1 VTSRIKDSILVF
13 PLSTVDTRPLF
24 QVHIFYLGKA
34 NLRRTKMIPEIEGM
48 TILMAEGIAG
58 FIVFILFLKG
68 FCLIGPNQVG
78 ILTKRMLGRKMPEG
92 QIIARHG
99 EIGVQAKTLMPGLY
113 WRMPVI
119 WSFMKV
125 PVVAIDIAS
134 IGIVESIDGEPLPK
148 GRVLADE
155 VECNQFQDAE
165 MFLANHGKKGPQVGI
180 LRPGTYRI
188 NTRLFNVTSAPA
200 VKIEENTIGIAVAKD
215 GISLPSGY
223 VIAPKAMNSDGT
235 EVDHKAYQ
243 NGQLFIDSK
252 GYRGPQLDTLQPGI
266 YFINPNLFDIKIE
279 DVAEVL
285 PGYVAVIRSNVGLEL
300 ERAPE
305 GPKATGEIKLAGPI
319 HEDVEKIL
327 IIDKY
332 TRGIWRDPV
341 APGKYN
347 LNTVAFSAYQ
357 VPTSAV
363 TIDWASEGRIGT
375 EVKGVKP
382 TEAKAAGVLYSFD
395 PLKVTSKDGFQ
406 LEVNVRMVIRIQPA
420 NAAYIIARFGSV
432 ANLIDQIVHPLIDSS
447 FRNKAGEKK
456 AIDFFQSR
464 TDLQTEALI
473 HAKDKFS
480 EYNVEAQ
487 NLLIAYIDIPKDLLD
502 TQTKKEIANQ
512 QQAQYDQEAM
522 AQEKR
527 IAVMEKSARAD
538 KQKDVID
545 AKLSI
550 DINNDRAEA
559 KVKEADGNRRSVIL
573 QAQGTRES
581 TILVAQGTKESTI
594 LVADANS
601 YKSKIEG
608 DGVAAAYNAQKDAIG
623 QQNVA
628 IIKLIQ
634 EIAAGNIQIVPQV
647 LVQGGDSGA
656 GGNLFN
662 VWLSQMISQNIP
674 KNAAKDIKEAAE

>member
-1 VTSRIKDSILVF
+1 MTTGTIEIIAVGLV
-13 PLSTVDTRPLF
+13 V
-24 QVHIFYLGKA
+24 VIV
-34 NLRRTKMIPEIEGM
+34 
-48 TILMAEGIAG
+48 LMVI
-58 FIVFILFLKG
+58 LKG
-68 FCLIGPNQVG
+68 FYLIGPNEVG
-78 ILTKRMLGRKMPEG
+78 ILTKNMFGKKMPAG
-92 QIIARHG
+92 QVIARNG

-113 WRMPVI
+113 WRLPVI
-119 WSFMKV
+119 WSFNKV
-125 PVVAIDIAS
+125 PVVTVDIDS
-134 IGIVESIDGEPLPK
+134 VGIVESIDGEPLPK

-155 VECNQFQDAE
+155 VESNQFQDAE

-188 NTRLFNVTSAPA
+188 NTRLFYITKAPA
-200 VKIEENTIGIAVAKD
+200 LKIAENTIGIAIAKD
-215 GISLPSGY
+215 GIPLPNGY
-223 VIAPKAMNSDGT
+223 VIAPKALNDNGT
-235 EVDHKAYQ
+235 EADHKSYQ

-266 YFINPNLFDIKIE
+266 YYINPNLFDIKVE

-285 PGYVAVIRSNVGLEL
+285 PGYVAVIRSNVGVEL
-300 ERAPE
+300 ERSVLGPE
-305 GPKATGEIKLAGPI
+305 LSTKEGLGGPI

-327 IIDKY
+327 ITDKY
-332 TRGIWRDPV
+332 TRGIWREPV

-347 LNTVAFSAYQ
+347 LNAIAFTAYQ

-363 TIDWASEGRIGT
+363 TIDWASEGKIGT
-375 EVKGVKP
+375 DVKGVKP
-382 TEAKAAGVLYSFD
+382 MDAKAAGVLYSFD

-406 LEVNVRMVIRIQPA
+406 LEVNVRMVIRIQPG
-420 NAAYIIARFGSV
+420 NAAYVIARFGSV

-464 TDLQTEALI
+464 TDLQTEALA
-473 HAKDKFS
+473 HAKERFS

-559 KVKEADGNRRSVIL
+559 MVKEADGKRRSVIL
-573 QAQGTRES
+573 E
-581 TILVAQGTKESTI
+581 AQGTKEAI
-594 LVADANS
+594 MLVADANS
-601 YKSKIEG
+601 HKSRIEG
-608 DGVAAAYNAQKDAIG
+608 DGVAAAYNAQKEAIG

-634 EIAAGNIQIVPQV
+634 EIAAGKIQIVPQV
-647 LVQGGDSGA
+647 LVGGGEGSA
-656 GGNLFN
+656 SGNLFN
-662 VWLSQMISQNIP
+662 AWLSQMIAQNAP
-674 KNAAKDIKEAAE
+674 KKGGQ

>member
-1 VTSRIKDSILVF
+1 MITGMMEWTVLSIV
-13 PLSTVDTRPLF
+13 
-24 QVHIFYLGKA
+24 
-34 NLRRTKMIPEIEGM
+34 
-48 TILMAEGIAG
+48 
-58 FIVFILFLKG
+58 VFIALLIILRG

-78 ILTKRMLGRKMPEG
+78 ILTKNMFGKKMPEG

-99 EIGVQAKTLMPGLY
+99 QIGVQAKTLMPGLY
-113 WRMPVI
+113 WRLPII
-119 WSFMKV
+119 WSFRKI
-125 PVVAIDIAS
+125 PVVTVDIAS

-155 VECNQFQDAE
+155 VESNQFQDAE

-188 NTRLFNVTSAPA
+188 NTRLFNITDAPA
-200 VKIEENTIGIAVAKD
+200 VEIAENTVGIAVAKD
-215 GISLPSGY
+215 GIPLPTGY
-223 VIAPKAMNSDGT
+223 VIAPKATNADGT
-235 EVDHKAYQ
+235 EADHKAYQ

-266 YFINPNLFDIKIE
+266 YYINPNLFDIKVE
-279 DVAEVL
+279 NVAEVL

-300 ERAPE
+300 ERAPQGPVGSTQE
-305 GPKATGEIKLAGPI
+305 GKLCGPI

-327 IIDKY
+327 ITDKY
-332 TRGIWRDPV
+332 TRGIWREPI

-347 LNTVAFSAYQ
+347 LNAIAFTAYQ

-363 TIDWASEGRIGT
+363 TIDWATEGRIGT
-375 EVKGVKP
+375 EVKGIKP
-382 TEAKAAGVLYSFD
+382 TQSKAAGVLYSFD

-406 LEVNVRMVIRIQPA
+406 LEVNVRMVIRIQPG

-464 TDLQTEALI
+464 TDLQTEALA
-473 HAKDKFS
+473 HAKERFS

-502 TQTKKEIANQ
+502 TQTRKEIANQ
-512 QQAQYDQEAM
+512 QQAQYDQEAL

-559 KVKEADGNRRSVIL
+559 KVKEADGERRSVIL
-573 QAQGTRES
+573 R
-581 TILVAQGTKESTI
+581 AQGTKESTI
-594 LVADANS
+594 LVADGNS
-601 YKSKIEG
+601 YQSKIEG
-608 DGVAAAYNAQKDAIG
+608 EGVAAAYDAQKEAIG

-634 EIAAGNIQIVPQV
+634 EIAAGKIQIVPQT
-647 LVQGGDSGA
+647 LVGGGDGMS
-656 GGNLFN
+656 GNLFN
-662 VWLSQMISQNIP
+662 AWLAQMLTQNVP
-674 KNAAKDIKEAAE
+674 KPGKN

>member
-1 VTSRIKDSILVF
+1 
-13 PLSTVDTRPLF
+13 
-24 QVHIFYLGKA
+24 
-34 NLRRTKMIPEIEGM
+34 
-48 TILMAEGIAG
+48 
-58 FIVFILFLKG
+58 
-68 FCLIGPNQVG
+68 
-78 ILTKRMLGRKMPEG
+78 
-92 QIIARHG
+92 
-99 EIGVQAKTLMPGLY
+99 
-113 WRMPVI
+113 
-119 WSFMKV
+119 
-125 PVVAIDIAS
+125 
-134 IGIVESIDGEPLPK
+134 
-148 GRVLADE
+148 VLADE

-188 NTRLFNVTSAPA
+188 NTRLFNITMAPA
-200 VKIEENTIGIAVAKD
+200 VKIAENTIGVAVAKD
-215 GISLPSGY
+215 GIPLPTGY
-223 VIAPKAMNSDGT
+223 VVAPKALNNDGT
-235 EVDHKAYQ
+235 EADHKSYQ

-266 YFINPNLFDIKIE
+266 YYINPNLFDIKVE
-279 DVAEVL
+279 DVAEVF

-300 ERAPE
+300 ERSLVGPE
-305 GPKATGEIKLAGPI
+305 LTAKDGKLGGPI

-327 IIDKY
+327 ITDKY
-332 TRGIWRDPV
+332 TRGIWREPV

-347 LNTVAFSAYQ
+347 LNAIAFTAYQ

-363 TIDWASEGRIGT
+363 TIDWASEGKIGT

-382 TEAKAAGVLYSFD
+382 TDAKAAGVLYSFD

-406 LEVNVRMVIRIQPA
+406 LEVNVRMVIRIQPG

-464 TDLQTEALI
+464 TDLQTEALA

-512 QQAQYDQEAM
+512 QQAQYDQEALS
-522 AQEKR
+522 QEKR

-559 KVKEADGNRRSVIL
+559 MVKEADGKRRSVIL
-573 QAQGTRES
+573 E
-581 TILVAQGTKESTI
+581 AQGTKEATI
-594 LVADANS
+594 LVAGANS

-608 DGVAAAYNAQKDAIG
+608 DGVAAAYNAQKEAIG

-634 EIAAGNIQIVPQV
+634 EIAAGKIQIVPQV
-647 LVQGGDSGA
+647 LVGGGEGSA
-656 GGNLFN
+656 SGNLFN
-662 VWLSQMISQNIP
+662 AWLSQMIAQNIP
-674 KNAAKDIKEAAE
+674 KNEGKQIK

>member
-1 VTSRIKDSILVF
+1 MIHWILYWVVAF
-13 PLSTVDTRPLF
+13 
-24 QVHIFYLGKA
+24 
-34 NLRRTKMIPEIEGM
+34 
-48 TILMAEGIAG
+48 IAL
-58 FIVFILFLKG
+58 IFILRG

-78 ILTKRMLGRKMPEG
+78 ILTKNMFGKKMPAG
-92 QIIARHG
+92 QIIARQG
-99 EIGVQAKTLMPGLY
+99 EIGVRARTLMPGLY
-113 WRMPVI
+113 WRLPII
-119 WSFMKV
+119 WTFTKV
-125 PVVAIDIAS
+125 PVVTVEVAS

-165 MFLANHGKKGPQVGI
+165 MFLANHGRKGPQVGI

-188 NTRLFNVTSAPA
+188 NSKLFNITKAPA
-200 VKIEENTIGIAVAKD
+200 VKIDENTIGIAVAKD
-215 GISLPSGY
+215 GIPLPTGY
-223 VIAPKAMNSDGT
+223 VIAPKALKDDGS
-235 EVDHKAYQ
+235 EADHKAYQ
-243 NGQLFIDSK
+243 NGQLFIDSQ

-300 ERAPE
+300 ERALEGPE
-305 GPKATGEIKLAGPI
+305 GTTKEGRMGGPI

-327 IIDKY
+327 ITDKY
-332 TRGIWRDPV
+332 TRGIWREPI

-347 LNTVAFSAYQ
+347 LNTIAFSPYQ

-382 TEAKAAGVLYSFD
+382 TEAMAAGVLYSFD

-406 LEVNVRMVIRIQPA
+406 LEVNVRMVIRIQPG

-464 TDLQTEALI
+464 TDLQTEALV
-473 HAKDKFS
+473 HAKERFS

-527 IAVMEKSARAD
+527 IAVMEKSSRAD

-559 KVKEADGNRRSVIL
+559 KVKEADGNRRSMIL
-573 QAQGTRES
+573 Q
-581 TILVAQGTKESTI
+581 AQGTKESTI
-594 LVADANS
+594 LVADGNS

-608 DGVAAAYNAQKDAIG
+608 DGVAAAYNAQKEAIG

-634 EIAAGNIQIVPQV
+634 EIAAGKIQIVPQV
-647 LVQGGDSGA
+647 LVGGGDASA
-656 GGNLFN
+656 SGNLFN
-662 VWLSQMISQNIP
+662 AWMSQMISQNVP
-674 KNAAKDIKEAAE
+674 KNEGKEIKTSG

>member
-1 VTSRIKDSILVF
+1 MAAIWILV
-13 PLSTVDTRPLF
+13 
-24 QVHIFYLGKA
+24 A
-34 NLRRTKMIPEIEGM
+34 
-48 TILMAEGIAG
+48 
-58 FIVFILFLKG
+58 IVVVVVLLFLLRG
-68 FCLIGPNQVG
+68 LRLIGPNQVG
-78 ILTKRMLGRKMPEG
+78 ILTKNMLGKKMPEG
-92 QIIARHG
+92 QIIARNG
-99 EIGVQAKTLMPGLY
+99 EVGVQARTLMPGLY
-113 WRMPVI
+113 WRLPIV
-119 WSFMKV
+119 WSFTKV
-125 PVVAIDIAS
+125 PVVMINTDS
-134 IGIVESIDGEPLPK
+134 VGIVESIDGEPLPK

-165 MFLANHGKKGPQVGI
+165 MFLANGGKKGPQVGI

-188 NTRLFNVTSAPA
+188 NTKLFNITQAYA
-200 VKIEENTIGIAVAKD
+200 VLIAENTIGIAVAKD
-215 GISLPSGY
+215 GIPLPTGY
-223 VIAPKAMNSDGT
+223 VIAPKAEDEQGK
-235 EVDHKAYQ
+235 EADHKAYQ
-243 NGQLFIDSK
+243 NGQRFIDSK
-252 GYRGPQLDTLQPGI
+252 GYRGPQLDTLQPGL
-266 YFINPNLFDIKIE
+266 YYINPNLFDIKIQN
-279 DVAEVL
+279 VAEVL
-285 PGYVAVIRSNVGLEL
+285 PGYVAVVRSNVGLEL
-300 ERAPE
+300 ERTPQGPDSPTEE
-305 GPKATGEIKLAGPI
+305 GKLSGPI

-327 IIDKY
+327 ITNKF
-332 TRGIWRDPV
+332 TRGIWREPV

-347 LNTVAFSAYQ
+347 LNTIAFSVYQ

-382 TEAKAAGVLYSFD
+382 SEAKAAGVLYSFD

-406 LEVNVRMVIRIQPA
+406 LEVNVRMVIRVQPA

-464 TDLQTEALI
+464 TDLQTEALA

-487 NLLIAYIDIPKDLLD
+487 NLLIAYIDIPQDLLD

-512 QQAQYDQEAM
+512 QQAQYDQEAL

-559 KVKEADGNRRSVIL
+559 MVKEADGNRRSVIL
-573 QAQGTRES
+573 KAQGTREA
-581 TILVAQGTKESTI
+581 TILTAQGTKESTI
-594 LVADANS
+594 LIADGNS
-601 YKSKIEG
+601 YQSRIEG
-608 DGVAAAYNAQKDAIG
+608 DGVAAAYVAQTDAIG

-628 IIKLIQ
+628 LIKLMQ
-634 EIAAGNIQIVPQV
+634 EIAAGKIQIVPQV
-647 LVQGGDSGA
+647 LVAGGGDAATGS
-656 GGNLFN
+656 NLFN
-662 VWLSQMISQNIP
+662 AWLSQMIAQNVP
-674 KNAAKDIKEAAE
+674 KGEE

>member
-1 VTSRIKDSILVF
+1 MMMFEMIGWTASI
-13 PLSTVDTRPLF
+13 
-24 QVHIFYLGKA
+24 
-34 NLRRTKMIPEIEGM
+34 
-48 TILMAEGIAG
+48 IAA
-58 FIVFILFLKG
+58 FILLVLILRG
-68 FCLIGPNQVG
+68 FCLIRASQVG
-78 ILTKRMLGRKMPEG
+78 ILTKNMFGKKMPEG
-92 QIIARHG
+92 QIVARHG

-113 WRMPVI
+113 WRLPIV
-119 WSFMKV
+119 WSFAKV
-125 PVVAIDIAS
+125 PVVTVDIAS
-134 IGIVESIDGEPLPK
+134 IGIIESIDGEPLPK

-165 MFLANHGKKGPQVGI
+165 MFFANHGKKGPQVGI

-188 NTRLFNVTSAPA
+188 NTILFSIAKAPA
-200 VKIEENTIGIAVAKD
+200 VKIPANSIGIAIAKD
-215 GISLPSGY
+215 GIPLPTGY
-223 VIAPKAMNSDGT
+223 IVAPKAQNVDGI
-235 EVDHKAYQ
+235 EADHKSYQ

-266 YFINPNLFDIKIE
+266 YYVNPNLFDIKVE
-279 DVAEVL
+279 EVAEVL

-300 ERAPE
+300 ERASE
-305 GPKATGEIKLAGPI
+305 GPDKTTGEGKLGGPI

-332 TRGIWRDPV
+332 TRGIWREPI

-347 LNTVAFSAYQ
+347 LNTIAFTSYQ

-375 EVKGVKP
+375 EVKGIKP

-406 LEVNVRMVIRIQPA
+406 LEVNVRMVIRIQPG

-464 TDLQTEALI
+464 TDLQTEALA
-473 HAKDKFS
+473 HAKERFS

-527 IAVMEKSARAD
+527 IAVMEKSSRAD

-559 KVKEADGNRRSVIL
+559 RVKEADGIRRSVIL
-573 QAQGTRES
+573 Q
-581 TILVAQGTKESTI
+581 AQGTKESTI
-594 LVADANS
+594 LVADGNS

-608 DGVAAAYNAQKDAIG
+608 DGVAAAYNAQKEAIG

-634 EIAAGNIQIVPQV
+634 EIAAGKIQIVPQI
-647 LVQGGDSGA
+647 LVGGGDTSG

-662 VWLSQMISQNIP
+662 AWLAQMLSQTVP
-674 KNAAKDIKEAAE
+674 KKEAT

>member
-1 VTSRIKDSILVF
+1 MIEWTV
-13 PLSTVDTRPLF
+13 LSV
-24 QVHIFYLGKA
+24 VV
-34 NLRRTKMIPEIEGM
+34 
-48 TILMAEGIAG
+48 
-58 FIVFILFLKG
+58 FIVLLVILRG

-78 ILTKRMLGRKMPEG
+78 ILTKNMFGKKMPEG

-99 EIGVQAKTLMPGLY
+99 EIGVQARTLMPGLY
-113 WRMPVI
+113 WRPPVI
-119 WSFMKV
+119 WSFTKV
-125 PVVAIDIAS
+125 PVVAVDNAS
-134 IGIVESIDGEPLPK
+134 VGIVESIDGEPLPK

-155 VECNQFQDAE
+155 VESNQFQDAE

-188 NTRLFNVTSAPA
+188 NSKLFNITNAPA
-200 VKIEENTIGIAVAKD
+200 VKIAENTVGIAVAKD
-215 GISLPSGY
+215 GIPLPTGY
-223 VIAPKAMNSDGT
+223 VIAPKAQNDDGT
-235 EVDHKAYQ
+235 EADHKAYQ

-266 YFINPNLFDIKIE
+266 YFINPNLFDIKVE
-279 DVAEVL
+279 NVAEVL
-285 PGYVAVIRSNVGLEL
+285 PGYVAVIRSNVGSEL
-300 ERAPE
+300 ERALE
-305 GPKATGEIKLAGPI
+305 GPERTTKEGKLGGPI

-327 IIDKY
+327 ITDKY
-332 TRGIWRDPV
+332 TRGIWREPI

-347 LNTVAFSAYQ
+347 LNAVAFTAYQ

-363 TIDWASEGRIGT
+363 TIDWATEGRIGT
-375 EVKGVKP
+375 EVKGIKSP
-382 TEAKAAGVLYSFD
+382 ETKAAAVLYSFD

-406 LEVNVRMVIRIQPA
+406 LEVNVRMVIRIQPG

-464 TDLQTEALI
+464 TDLQTEALT
-473 HAKDKFS
+473 HAKEKFS

-512 QQAQYDQEAM
+512 QQAQYDQEAL

-527 IAVMEKSARAD
+527 IAVMEKSSRAD

-559 KVKEADGNRRSVIL
+559 KVREADGNRRSVIL
-573 QAQGTRES
+573 QAQGTKES

-594 LVADANS
+594 LVADGNS

-608 DGVAAAYNAQKDAIG
+608 DGVAAAYNAQKEAIG

-634 EIAAGNIQIVPQV
+634 EIAAGKIQIVPQI
-647 LVQGGDSGA
+647 LVEGGGGPAS
-656 GGNLFN
+656 GNLFN
-662 VWLSQMISQNIP
+662 AWLSQMISQNIT
-674 KNAAKDIKEAAE
+674 KDEEKETKVIE

>member
-1 VTSRIKDSILVF
+1 MSVLIGGLVLCVAVF
-13 PLSTVDTRPLF
+13 IVLL
-24 QVHIFYLGKA
+24 
-34 NLRRTKMIPEIEGM
+34 
-48 TILMAEGIAG
+48 AG
-58 FIVFILFLKG
+58 FNG
-68 FCLIGPNQVG
+68 FCLIGANQVG
-78 ILTKRMLGRKMPEG
+78 ILTKNMFGKKMPEG

-99 EIGVQAKTLMPGLY
+99 EIGVQASTLMPGLY
-113 WRMPVI
+113 WKLPIV
-119 WSFMKV
+119 WSFTKV
-125 PVVAIDIAS
+125 PVVTVDIAS

-188 NTRLFNVTSAPA
+188 NSVLFTINKAPA
-200 VKIEENTIGIAVAKD
+200 IKINENTIGIAVAKD
-215 GISLPSGY
+215 GIPLPSGY
-223 VIAPKAMNSDGT
+223 VIAPKAQNADGT
-235 EVDHKAYQ
+235 EADHKAYQ

-279 DVAEVL
+279 SVAEVL
-285 PGYVAVIRSNVGLEL
+285 PGYVAVIRSNVGLDL
-300 ERAPE
+300 ERTPVGPE
-305 GPKATGEIKLAGPI
+305 LTTKEGKLGGPI

-327 IIDKY
+327 ITNKY
-332 TRGIWRDPV
+332 TRGIWREPI

-347 LNTVAFSAYQ
+347 LNAIAFTVYQ

-363 TIDWASEGRIGT
+363 TIDWASEGKIGT

-406 LEVNVRMVIRIQPA
+406 LEVNVRMVIRIQPG

-464 TDLQTEALI
+464 TVLQTEALA
-473 HAKDKFS
+473 HAQERFS

-512 QQAQYDQEAM
+512 QQAQYDQEALS
-522 AQEKR
+522 QEKR
-527 IAVMEKSARAD
+527 IAVMEKASRAD

-559 KVKEADGNRRSVIL
+559 MVKEADGNRRSVIL
-573 QAQGTRES
+573 QAQGT
-581 TILVAQGTKESTI
+581 KEATI
-594 LVADANS
+594 LVADGNS

-608 DGVAAAYNAQKDAIG
+608 DGVAAAYNAQKEAIG

-634 EIAAGNIQIVPQV
+634 EIAAGKIQIVPQV
-647 LVQGGDSGA
+647 LVGGGEGSA
-656 GGNLFN
+656 SGNLFN
-662 VWLSQMISQNIP
+662 AWLSQMISQNVT
-674 KNAAKDIKEAAE
+674 KNEGKIGKND

>member
-1 VTSRIKDSILVF
+1 MTGMIEVLILILV
-13 PLSTVDTRPLF
+13 V
-24 QVHIFYLGKA
+24 
-34 NLRRTKMIPEIEGM
+34 
-48 TILMAEGIAG
+48 
-58 FIVFILFLKG
+58 FIVLLAFIKG
-68 FCLIGPNQVG
+68 FCLIEANQVG
-78 ILTKRMLGRKMPEG
+78 ILTKNMFGKKMPEG

-99 EIGVQAKTLMPGLY
+99 EIGVQASTLMPGLY
-113 WRMPVI
+113 WRLPII
-119 WSFMKV
+119 WSFTKV
-125 PVVAIDIAS
+125 PVVTVDIAS
-134 IGIVESIDGEPLPK
+134 IGTVESIDGEPLPQ

-155 VECNQFQDAE
+155 VESNQFQDAE

-188 NTRLFNVTSAPA
+188 NSSIFRITKAPA
-200 VKIEENTIGIAVAKD
+200 IKIRENTIGIAVAKD
-215 GISLPSGY
+215 GIPLPTGY
-223 VIAPKAMNSDGT
+223 VIAPKAQNNNGT
-235 EVDHKAYQ
+235 EADHKAYQ

-266 YFINPNLFDIKIE
+266 YFINPNLFDIKTE

-300 ERAPE
+300 ERALEGPE
-305 GPKATGEIKLAGPI
+305 GTTKEGKLGGPI

-327 IIDKY
+327 ITNKY
-332 TRGIWRDPV
+332 TRGIWREPI

-347 LNTVAFSAYQ
+347 LNAIAFTAYQ

-363 TIDWASEGRIGT
+363 TIDWATEGRIGT
-375 EVKGVKP
+375 EVKGIKSP
-382 TEAKAAGVLYSFD
+382 ETKAAAVLYSFD

-406 LEVNVRMVIRIQPA
+406 LEVNVRMVIRIQPG

-464 TDLQTEALI
+464 TDLQTEALA
-473 HAKDKFS
+473 HAKERFS

-487 NLLIAYIDIPKDLLD
+487 NLLIAYIDIPKDLLE

-512 QQAQYDQEAM
+512 QQAQYDQEALS
-522 AQEKR
+522 QEKR
-527 IAVMEKSARAD
+527 IAVMEKSSRAD

-559 KVKEADGNRRSVIL
+559 RVKEADGIRRSVIL
-573 QAQGTRES
+573 QAQGT
-581 TILVAQGTKESTI
+581 KEATM
-594 LVADANS
+594 LVADGNS
-601 YKSKIEG
+601 YKSKTEG
-608 DGVAAAYNAQKDAIG
+608 DGVAAAYIAQKEAIG

-634 EIAAGNIQIVPQV
+634 EIAAGQIQIVPQI
-647 LVQGGDSGA
+647 LVEGGDAST

-662 VWLSQMISQNIP
+662 AWLAQMLSQNTP
-674 KNAAKDIKEAAE
+674 KNEEKKGKTTG

>member
-1 VTSRIKDSILVF
+1 MMMSETIGWTASI
-13 PLSTVDTRPLF
+13 
-24 QVHIFYLGKA
+24 
-34 NLRRTKMIPEIEGM
+34 
-48 TILMAEGIAG
+48 IAA
-58 FIVFILFLKG
+58 FILLVLFLRG
-68 FCLIGPNQVG
+68 FCLIRASQVG
-78 ILTKRMLGRKMPEG
+78 ILTRNMLGKKMPEG

-113 WRMPVI
+113 WRPPII
-119 WSFMKV
+119 WSFAKV
-125 PVVAIDIAS
+125 PVVTVDIAS
-134 IGIVESIDGEPLPK
+134 IGIIESIDGEPLPK

-188 NTRLFNVTSAPA
+188 NTILFSIAKAPA
-200 VKIEENTIGIAVAKD
+200 VKIPANTIGIAIAKD
-215 GISLPSGY
+215 GIPLPTGY
-223 VIAPKAMNSDGT
+223 IVAPKAQNADGT
-235 EVDHKAYQ
+235 EADHKSYQ

-266 YFINPNLFDIKIE
+266 YYINPNLFEIKVE
-279 DVAEVL
+279 EVAEVL

-300 ERAPE
+300 ERVPE
-305 GPKATGEIKLAGPI
+305 GPDKSTGEGKLCGPI

-327 IIDKY
+327 ITDKY
-332 TRGIWRDPV
+332 TRGIWREPI

-347 LNTVAFSAYQ
+347 LNTIAFTAYQ

-375 EVKGVKP
+375 EVKGIKP

-406 LEVNVRMVIRIQPA
+406 LEVNVRMVIRIQPG

-464 TDLQTEALI
+464 TDLQTEALV
-473 HAKDKFS
+473 HAKERFS

-512 QQAQYDQEAM
+512 QQAQYDQEAL

-527 IAVMEKSARAD
+527 IAVMEKSSRAD

-559 KVKEADGNRRSVIL
+559 RVKEADGIRRSVIL
-573 QAQGTRES
+573 Q
-581 TILVAQGTKESTI
+581 AQGTKESTI
-594 LVADANS
+594 LVADGNA

-608 DGVAAAYNAQKDAIG
+608 DGVAAAYNAQKEAIG

-634 EIAAGNIQIVPQV
+634 EIAAGKIQIVPQI
-647 LVQGGDSGA
+647 LVGGGDSSG

-662 VWLSQMISQNIP
+662 AWLAQMLSQTVP
-674 KNAAKDIKEAAE
+674 KKEEK

>member
-1 VTSRIKDSILVF
+1 MVT
-13 PLSTVDTRPLF
+13 
-24 QVHIFYLGKA
+24 
-34 NLRRTKMIPEIEGM
+34 GM
-48 TILMAEGIAG
+48 AG
-58 FIVFILFLKG
+58 MEWFVICIVAFIVFIFFVRG

-78 ILTKRMLGRKMPEG
+78 ILTKNMLGKKMPEG
-92 QIIARHG
+92 QIIARNG
-99 EIGVQAKTLMPGLY
+99 EIGVQARTLMPGLY
-113 WRMPVI
+113 WRMPII
-119 WSFMKV
+119 WSFAKV
-125 PVVAIDIAS
+125 PVITVDIAS

-188 NTRLFNVTSAPA
+188 NSRMFNIAKAPA
-200 VKIEENTIGIAVAKD
+200 IKIAENTIGIAVARD
-215 GISLPSGY
+215 GIPLPTGY
-223 VIAPKAMNSDGT
+223 VIAPKALKDDGT
-235 EVDHKAYQ
+235 ESDHKSYQ
-243 NGQLFIDSK
+243 NGQLFIDNK

-266 YFINPNLFDIKIE
+266 YYINPNLFDIKIE
-279 DVAEVL
+279 NVAEVF

-300 ERAPE
+300 ERAIEGPE
-305 GPKATGEIKLAGPI
+305 GATKGGKLGGPI

-327 IIDKY
+327 ITDKY
-332 TRGIWRDPV
+332 TRGIWREPI

-347 LNTVAFSAYQ
+347 LNSVAFTAYQ

-363 TIDWASEGRIGT
+363 TIDWATEGRIGT
-375 EVKGVKP
+375 EVKGIKSAE
-382 TEAKAAGVLYSFD
+382 TKAAAVLYSFD

-406 LEVNVRMVIRIQPA
+406 LEVNVRMVIRIQPG

-464 TDLQTEALI
+464 TDLQTEALA
-473 HAKDKFS
+473 HAKERFS

-559 KVKEADGNRRSVIL
+559 RVKEADGIRRSVIL
-573 QAQGTRES
+573 Q
-581 TILVAQGTKESTI
+581 AQGTKESTI
-594 LVADANS
+594 LVADGNS

-608 DGVAAAYNAQKDAIG
+608 DGVAAAYTAQKEAIG

-634 EIAAGNIQIVPQV
+634 EIAAGKIQIVPQV
-647 LVQGGDSGA
+647 LVGGGEGSSS
-656 GGNLFN
+656 GNLLTA
-662 VWLSQMISQNIP
+662 WLAQMISQNVP
-674 KNAAKDIKEAAE
+674 KKAESETKTTNE

>member
-1 VTSRIKDSILVF
+1 MLMMLDPLVWTA
-13 PLSTVDTRPLF
+13 SV
-24 QVHIFYLGKA
+24 
-34 NLRRTKMIPEIEGM
+34 
-48 TILMAEGIAG
+48 IAA
-58 FIVFILFLKG
+58 FILLVLILRG
-68 FCLIGPNQVG
+68 FCLVRASQVG
-78 ILTKRMLGRKMPEG
+78 ILTKNMFGRKMPEG

-99 EIGVQAKTLMPGLY
+99 QVGVQAKTLMPGLY
-113 WRMPVI
+113 WRLPII
-119 WSFMKV
+119 WSFTKV
-125 PVVAIDIAS
+125 PVVTVDIAS
-134 IGIVESIDGEPLPK
+134 IGIIESIDGEPLPK

-188 NTRLFNVTSAPA
+188 NTILFSIAKAPA
-200 VKIEENTIGIAVAKD
+200 VKIPANTIGIAIAKD
-215 GISLPSGY
+215 GIPLPTGY
-223 VIAPKAMNSDGT
+223 VVAPRAQKADGT
-235 EVDHKAYQ
+235 EADHKSYQ

-266 YFINPNLFDIKIE
+266 YYINPNLFEIKVE
-279 DVAEVL
+279 EVAEVL

-300 ERAPE
+300 ERTPE
-305 GPKATGEIKLAGPI
+305 GPDKTTGEGRLCGPI

-327 IIDKY
+327 ITDKY
-332 TRGIWRDPV
+332 TRGIWREPI

-347 LNTVAFSAYQ
+347 LNTIAFTAYQ

-375 EVKGVKP
+375 EVKGIKP

-406 LEVNVRMVIRIQPA
+406 LEVNVRMVIRIQPG

-464 TDLQTEALI
+464 TDLQTEALV
-473 HAKDKFS
+473 HAKERFS

-512 QQAQYDQEAM
+512 QQAQYDQEAL

-527 IAVMEKSARAD
+527 IAVMEKSSRAD

-559 KVKEADGNRRSVIL
+559 RVKEADGIRRSVIL
-573 QAQGTRES
+573 Q
-581 TILVAQGTKESTI
+581 AQGTKESTI
-594 LVADANS
+594 LVADGNA
-601 YKSKIEG
+601 YKSKTEG
-608 DGVAAAYNAQKDAIG
+608 DGVAAAYNAQKEAIG

-634 EIAAGNIQIVPQV
+634 EIAAGKIQIVPQI
-647 LVQGGDSGA
+647 LVGGDSSG

-662 VWLSQMISQNIP
+662 AWLAQMLSQNVP
-674 KNAAKDIKEAAE
+674 KKEEK

>member
-1 VTSRIKDSILVF
+1 
-13 PLSTVDTRPLF
+13 
-24 QVHIFYLGKA
+24 
-34 NLRRTKMIPEIEGM
+34 MM
-48 TILMAEGIAG
+48 TE
-58 FIVFILFLKG
+58 
-68 FCLIGPNQVG
+68 LIGLIVLCLVVIIVLLVILRGFRLIGANEVG
-78 ILTKRMLGRKMPEG
+78 ILTKNMFGKKMPAG

-99 EIGVQAKTLMPGLY
+99 EIGVQAMTLMPGLY
-113 WRMPVI
+113 WRLPII
-119 WSFMKV
+119 WSFTKV
-125 PVVAIDIAS
+125 PVVTVDIAS
-134 IGIVESIDGEPLPK
+134 VGIVESIDGEPLPK

-188 NTRLFNVTSAPA
+188 NTRLFNITKAPA
-200 VKIEENTIGIAVAKD
+200 VKIAENTIGIAVAKD
-215 GISLPSGY
+215 GIPLPTGY
-223 VIAPKAMNSDGT
+223 VIAPKALNNNGT
-235 EVDHKAYQ
+235 EADHKSYQ

-266 YFINPNLFDIKIE
+266 YYINPNLFDIKVE

-300 ERAPE
+300 ERTPVGPE
-305 GPKATGEIKLAGPI
+305 LTTKEGKLGGPI

-332 TRGIWRDPV
+332 TRGIWREPI

-347 LNTVAFSAYQ
+347 LNAIAFTAYQ

-363 TIDWASEGRIGT
+363 TIDWASEGKIGT

-382 TEAKAAGVLYSFD
+382 SEAKAAGVLYSFD

-406 LEVNVRMVIRIQPA
+406 LEVNVRMVIRIQPG

-464 TDLQTEALI
+464 TDLQTEALT
-473 HAKDKFS
+473 HAKERFS
-480 EYNVEAQ
+480 DYNVEAQ

-512 QQAQYDQEAM
+512 QQAQYDQEAL

-527 IAVMEKSARAD
+527 IAVMEKSSRAD

-559 KVKEADGNRRSVIL
+559 MVKEADGKRRSVIL
-573 QAQGTRES
+573 QAQGT
-581 TILVAQGTKESTI
+581 KEATI
-594 LVADANS
+594 LVADGNS

-608 DGVAAAYNAQKDAIG
+608 DGVAAAYNAQKEAIG

-634 EIAAGNIQIVPQV
+634 EIAAGKIQIVPQV
-647 LVQGGDSGA
+647 LVGGGEGSA
-656 GGNLFN
+656 SGNLFN
-662 VWLSQMISQNIP
+662 AWLSQMISQNVP
-674 KNAAKDIKEAAE
+674 KKNEDNR

>member
-1 VTSRIKDSILVF
+1 MVLLFVTMLVLIFVCVVVPLTLIKGL
-13 PLSTVDTRPLF
+13 
-24 QVHIFYLGKA
+24 
-34 NLRRTKMIPEIEGM
+34 
-48 TILMAEGIAG
+48 
-58 FIVFILFLKG
+58 
-68 FCLIGPNQVG
+68 CLIGPNQVG
-78 ILTKRMLGRKMPEG
+78 ILTKNMFGKKMPEG
-92 QIIARHG
+92 RIIARDG
-99 EIGVQAKTLMPGLY
+99 EIGVQAETLMPGLY
-113 WRMPVI
+113 WRLPVV
-119 WSFMKV
+119 WSFEKI
-125 PVVAIDIAS
+125 PVVTIDTAS

-165 MFLANHGKKGPQVGI
+165 MFLANHGKKGPQIGI

-188 NTRLFNVTSAPA
+188 NSRLFNITKAPA
-200 VKIEENTIGIAVAKD
+200 VRIRENTIGIAVAKD
-215 GISLPSGY
+215 GIPLPTGY
-223 VIAPKAMNSDGT
+223 IIAPKALNQDGS
-235 EVDHKAYQ
+235 EVDHKSYQ

-266 YFINPNLFDIKIE
+266 YFINPNLFDVKLE
-279 DVAEVL
+279 DVAEVP

-300 ERAPE
+300 ERSTE
-305 GPKATGEIKLAGPI
+305 GPDDTTGEGRFCGPI

-327 IIDKY
+327 ITNKY
-332 TRGIWRDPV
+332 TRGIWREPI

-347 LNTVAFSAYQ
+347 LNAIAFSAYH

-375 EVKGVKP
+375 EIKGVTPKD
-382 TEAKAAGVLYSFD
+382 KDAGVLYSFD

-406 LEVNVRMVIRIQPA
+406 LEVNVRMVIRIQPG
-420 NAAYIIARFGSV
+420 NAAYVIARFGSV

-464 TDLQTEALI
+464 TELQTEALV
-473 HAKDKFS
+473 HAKERFA

-487 NLLIAYIDIPKDLLD
+487 NLLIAYISIPKDLLD

-512 QQAQYDQEAM
+512 QQAQYDQEAL

-527 IAVMEKSARAD
+527 IAVMEKSSRAD

-559 KVKEADGNRRSVIL
+559 MVKEADGKRRSVIL
-573 QAQGTRES
+573 EAQGNKES
-581 TILVAQGTKESTI
+581 TILVAQGTKESTM
-594 LVADANS
+594 LVADGNS
-601 YKSKIEG
+601 YKSKTEG
-608 DGVAAAYNAQKDAIG
+608 DGVAAAYIAQTEAIG

-628 IIKLIQ
+628 IIKLVQ
-634 EIAAGNIQIVPQV
+634 EIAAGKIQIVPQV
-647 LVQGGDSGA
+647 LVGGGEGA
-656 GGNLFN
+656 ASGNLFN
-662 VWLSQMISQNIP
+662 AWLSQMVAQNTS
-674 KNAAKDIKEAAE
+674 KKE

>member
-1 VTSRIKDSILVF
+1 MM
-13 PLSTVDTRPLF
+13 TVLT
-24 QVHIFYLGKA
+24 G
-34 NLRRTKMIPEIEGM
+34 G
-48 TILMAEGIAG
+48 
-58 FIVFILFLKG
+58 IVFLCLVVIIVLLVILRG
-68 FCLIGPNQVG
+68 YRLIGANQVG
-78 ILTKRMLGRKMPEG
+78 ILTKNMFGKKMPAG

-99 EIGVQAKTLMPGLY
+99 EIGVQAMTLMPGLY
-113 WRMPVI
+113 WRLPII
-119 WSFMKV
+119 WSFTKV
-125 PVVAIDIAS
+125 PVVTVDIAS
-134 IGIVESIDGEPLPK
+134 VGIVESIDGEPLPK

-165 MFLANHGKKGPQVGI
+165 MFLSNHGKKGPQVGI

-188 NTRLFNVTSAPA
+188 NTRLFNITKAPA
-200 VKIEENTIGIAVAKD
+200 ITIAENTIGIAVAKD
-215 GISLPSGY
+215 GIPLPTGY
-223 VIAPKAMNSDGT
+223 VIAPKALNDNGT
-235 EVDHKAYQ
+235 EADHKSYQ

-266 YFINPNLFDIKIE
+266 YYINPNLFDIKVE

-300 ERAPE
+300 ERTPE
-305 GPKATGEIKLAGPI
+305 GPELSTKEGKLCGPI

-327 IIDKY
+327 ITNKY
-332 TRGIWRDPV
+332 TRGIWREPI

-347 LNTVAFSAYQ
+347 LNAIAFTAYQ

-363 TIDWASEGRIGT
+363 TIDWASEGKIGT

-406 LEVNVRMVIRIQPA
+406 LEVNVRMVIRIQPG

-464 TDLQTEALI
+464 TDLQTEALA
-473 HAKDKFS
+473 HAKERFS

-512 QQAQYDQEAM
+512 QQAQYDQEAL

-527 IAVMEKSARAD
+527 IAVMEKSSRAD

-559 KVKEADGNRRSVIL
+559 MVKEADGKRRSVIL
-573 QAQGTRES
+573 Q
-581 TILVAQGTKESTI
+581 AQGTKESTI
-594 LVADANS
+594 LVADGNS

-608 DGVAAAYNAQKDAIG
+608 DGVAAAYNAQKEAIG

-634 EIAAGNIQIVPQV
+634 EIAAGKIQIVPQV
-647 LVQGGDSGA
+647 LVGGGEGSTS
-656 GGNLFN
+656 GNLFN
-662 VWLSQMISQNIP
+662 AWLSQMISQNAP
-674 KNAAKDIKEAAE
+674 KNEG

>member
-1 VTSRIKDSILVF
+1 MA
-13 PLSTVDTRPLF
+13 
-24 QVHIFYLGKA
+24 G
-34 NLRRTKMIPEIEGM
+34 MIGWIV
-48 TILMAEGIAG
+48 LWFVV
-58 FIVFILFLKG
+58 FIVVLLILKG
-68 FCLIGPNQVG
+68 FCLIGANQVG
-78 ILTKRMLGRKMPEG
+78 ILSKNMFGKKMPEG

-99 EIGVQAKTLMPGLY
+99 EIGVQARTLMPGLY
-113 WRMPVI
+113 WRIPVI
-119 WSFMKV
+119 WSFTKV
-125 PVVAIDIAS
+125 PVVTVDIAS

-188 NTRLFNVTSAPA
+188 NTRMFNITKAPA
-200 VKIEENTIGIAVAKD
+200 VKIAENTIGVAVAKD
-215 GISLPSGY
+215 GIPLPTGY
-223 VIAPKAMNSDGT
+223 VIAPKARSDDRT
-235 EVDHKAYQ
+235 EADHKAYQ

-266 YFINPNLFDIKIE
+266 YYINPNLFDIKIE

-300 ERAPE
+300 ERAIE
-305 GPKATGEIKLAGPI
+305 GPERATKEGRLGGPI

-327 IIDKY
+327 ITDKY
-332 TRGIWRDPV
+332 TRGIWREPI

-347 LNTVAFSAYQ
+347 LNAVAFTAYQ

-363 TIDWASEGRIGT
+363 TIDWATEGRIGT
-375 EVKGVKP
+375 EVKGVKSP
-382 TEAKAAGVLYSFD
+382 ETKAAAVLYSFD

-406 LEVNVRMVIRIQPA
+406 LEVNVRMVIRIQPG

-464 TDLQTEALI
+464 TDLQTEALA
-473 HAKDKFS
+473 HAKERFS

-512 QQAQYDQEAM
+512 QQAQYDQEAQ

-527 IAVMEKSARAD
+527 IAVMEKSSRAD

-559 KVKEADGNRRSVIL
+559 KVKEADGIRRSMIL
-573 QAQGTRES
+573 Q
-581 TILVAQGTKESTI
+581 AQGTKESTI
-594 LVADANS
+594 LVADGNS

-608 DGVAAAYNAQKDAIG
+608 DGVASAYNAQKEAIG

-634 EIAAGNIQIVPQV
+634 EIAAGKIQIVPQV
-647 LVQGGDSGA
+647 LVGGGEGSA
-656 GGNLFN
+656 SGNLFN
-662 VWLSQMISQNIP
+662 AWLSQMLLQNAP
-674 KNAAKDIKEAAE
+674 KNEEKEIK

>member
-1 VTSRIKDSILVF
+1 MIGWV
-13 PLSTVDTRPLF
+13 
-24 QVHIFYLGKA
+24 IF
-34 NLRRTKMIPEIEGM
+34 
-48 TILMAEGIAG
+48 GIVA
-58 FIVFILFLKG
+58 FIVLLFILRG
-68 FCLIGPNQVG
+68 FRLIGANEVG
-78 ILTKRMLGRKMPEG
+78 ILTKKMGGKTMPEG
-92 QIIARHG
+92 QIIARKG
-99 EIGVQAKTLMPGLY
+99 ETGIQARTLMPGLY
-113 WRMPVI
+113 WRLPIV
-119 WSFMKV
+119 WAFDKAS
-125 PVVAIDIAS
+125 VVTVNPDS

-148 GRVLADE
+148 GRVLGDE
-155 VECNQFQDAE
+155 VECNQFQDAQ
-165 MFLANHGKKGPQVGI
+165 MFLDNHGKKGPQVGI

-188 NTRLFNVTSAPA
+188 NTKLFSVTKANA
-200 VKIEENTIGIAVAKD
+200 IRIAENTVGIAIAKD
-215 GISLPSGY
+215 GIPLPPGY
-223 VIAPKAMNSDGT
+223 IIAPRAKNADGT
-235 EVDHKAYQ
+235 DADHKFYQ

-266 YFINPNLFDIKIE
+266 YYINPLLFDVKAE
-279 DVAEVL
+279 YVAEVL

-300 ERAPE
+300 ERGVE
-305 GPKATGEIKLAGPI
+305 GPRPATGEGKFVGPI
-319 HEDVEKIL
+319 HEDVERLL
-327 IIDKY
+327 ITDRY
-332 TRGIWRDPV
+332 TRGIWREPI

-347 LNTVAFSAYQ
+347 LNTIAFTPYQ

-464 TDLQTEALI
+464 TDLQTEALA
-473 HAKDKFS
+473 HAKERFS

-487 NLLIAYIDIPKDLLD
+487 NLLIAYIDIPKELLD

-512 QQAQYDQEAM
+512 QQAQYDQEAL

-527 IAVMEKSARAD
+527 IAVMEKSSRAD

-559 KVKEADGNRRSVIL
+559 KVK
-573 QAQGTRES
+573 
-581 TILVAQGTKESTI
+581 
-594 LVADANS
+594 
-601 YKSKIEG
+601 
-608 DGVAAAYNAQKDAIG
+608 
-623 QQNVA
+623 
-628 IIKLIQ
+628 
-634 EIAAGNIQIVPQV
+634 
-647 LVQGGDSGA
+647 
-656 GGNLFN
+656 
-662 VWLSQMISQNIP
+662 
-674 KNAAKDIKEAAE
+674 

>member
-1 VTSRIKDSILVF
+1 MMTGIIGGIVLSLFVFVVLLV
-13 PLSTVDTRPLF
+13 
-24 QVHIFYLGKA
+24 I
-34 NLRRTKMIPEIEGM
+34 
-48 TILMAEGIAG
+48 
-58 FIVFILFLKG
+58 LKG

-78 ILTKRMLGRKMPEG
+78 ILTKNMLGKKMPEG
-92 QIIARHG
+92 KIIARHG

-113 WRMPVI
+113 WRLPII
-119 WSFMKV
+119 WTFTKL
-125 PVVAIDIAS
+125 PVVKVDIGS
-134 IGIVESIDGEPLPK
+134 IGIVESIDGEPLPQ

-188 NTRLFNVTSAPA
+188 NTKLFNIAESPA
-200 VKIEENTIGIAVAKD
+200 VKIAENTIGIAIAKD
-215 GISLPSGY
+215 GIPLPTGY
-223 VIAPKAMNSDGT
+223 IIAPRSQNEDGT
-235 EVDHKAYQ
+235 EADHKSYQ
-243 NGQLFIDSK
+243 NGQCFIDSN
-252 GYRGPQLDTLQPGI
+252 GYRGPQLNTLQPGI
-266 YFINPNLFDIKIE
+266 YYINPNLFDIKIE
-279 DVAEVL
+279 DVAEVH

-300 ERAPE
+300 ERAPL
-305 GPKATGEIKLAGPI
+305 GPTQATGEGKLAGPI

-327 IIDKY
+327 ITDKN
-332 TRGIWRDPV
+332 TRGIWREPI

-347 LNTVAFSAYQ
+347 LNAIAFSAYQ
-357 VPTSAV
+357 VPTSAI

-406 LEVNVRMVIRIQPA
+406 LEVNVRMVIRIQPG

-464 TDLQTEALI
+464 TDLQTEALV
-473 HAKDKFS
+473 HAKERFS

-487 NLLIAYIDIPKDLLD
+487 NLLIAYINIPKDLLD

-512 QQAQYDQEAM
+512 QQAQYDQEAL

-527 IAVMEKSARAD
+527 IAVMEKSSRAD

-559 KVKEADGNRRSVIL
+559 RAREADGIRRSLIL
-573 QAQGTRES
+573 E
-581 TILVAQGTKESTI
+581 AQGTKESTM
-594 LVADANS
+594 LVADGNS
-601 YKSKIEG
+601 YKSKTEG
-608 DGVAAAYNAQKDAIG
+608 DGVAAAYNAQKEAIG

-634 EIAAGNIQIVPQV
+634 EIAAGKIQIVPQI
-647 LVQGGDSGA
+647 LAGGGDNSG

-662 VWLSQMISQNIP
+662 AWLAQMLSQNAP
-674 KNAAKDIKEAAE
+674 KNMEK

>member
-1 VTSRIKDSILVF
+1 
-13 PLSTVDTRPLF
+13 
-24 QVHIFYLGKA
+24 
-34 NLRRTKMIPEIEGM
+34 
-48 TILMAEGIAG
+48 
-58 FIVFILFLKG
+58 
-68 FCLIGPNQVG
+68 
-78 ILTKRMLGRKMPEG
+78 MLGRKMPEG

-99 EIGVQAKTLMPGLY
+99 QVGVQAKTLMPGLY
-113 WRMPVI
+113 WRMPII
-119 WSFMKV
+119 WSFAKV
-125 PVVAIDIAS
+125 PVVTVDIAS

-148 GRVLADE
+148 GRVLGDE

-188 NTRLFNVTSAPA
+188 NTILFNIAKAPA
-200 VKIEENTIGIAVAKD
+200 VKIPANTIGIAIAKD
-215 GISLPSGY
+215 GIPLPTGY
-223 VIAPKAMNSDGT
+223 IVAPKARNADGT
-235 EVDHKAYQ
+235 EADHKSYQ

-266 YFINPNLFDIKIE
+266 YYINPNLFEIKVE
-279 DVAEVL
+279 EVAEVL

-300 ERAPE
+300 ERASE
-305 GPKATGEIKLAGPI
+305 GPGKSTGEGRLCGPI
-319 HEDVEKIL
+319 HEDVEMIL
-327 IIDKY
+327 ITDKY
-332 TRGIWRDPV
+332 TRGIWREPI

-347 LNTVAFSAYQ
+347 LNTIAFTAYQ

-375 EVKGVKP
+375 EVKGIKP
-382 TEAKAAGVLYSFD
+382 SEAKAAGVLYSFD

-406 LEVNVRMVIRIQPA
+406 LEVNVRMVIRIQPG

-464 TDLQTEALI
+464 TDLQTEALA
-473 HAKDKFS
+473 HAKERFS

-512 QQAQYDQEAM
+512 QQAQYDQEAL

-527 IAVMEKSARAD
+527 IAVMEKSSRAD

-559 KVKEADGNRRSVIL
+559 RVKEADGIRRSVIL
-573 QAQGTRES
+573 Q
-581 TILVAQGTKESTI
+581 AQGTKESTI
-594 LVADANS
+594 LVAEGNA
-601 YKSKIEG
+601 YKSKAEG
-608 DGVAAAYNAQKDAIG
+608 DGVAAAYNAQKEAIG

-634 EIAAGNIQIVPQV
+634 EIAAGKIQIVPQI
-647 LVQGGDSGA
+647 LVGGGDSSGGA
-656 GGNLFN
+656 NLFN
-662 VWLSQMISQNIP
+662 AWLAQMLSQNIP
-674 KNAAKDIKEAAE
+674 KK

>member
-1 VTSRIKDSILVF
+1 MWGWIIL
-13 PLSTVDTRPLF
+13 
-24 QVHIFYLGKA
+24 
-34 NLRRTKMIPEIEGM
+34 
-48 TILMAEGIAG
+48 GIAI
-58 FIVFILFLKG
+58 FIILFFILPGLR
-68 FCLIGPNQVG
+68 LIGPNEVG
-78 ILTKRMLGRKMPEG
+78 ILTKNMFGRKMLEG
-92 QIIARHG
+92 QIIARQG
-99 EIGVQAKTLMPGLY
+99 EIGVQAWTLLPGLY
-113 WRMPVI
+113 WRLPIV
-119 WSFMKV
+119 WSFAKV
-125 PVVAIDIAS
+125 PVVTIDING
-134 IGIVESIDGEPLPK
+134 IGLVESIDGEPLPK
-148 GRVLADE
+148 GRVLGDE
-155 VECNQFQDAE
+155 VESNQFQDAR

-188 NTRLFNVTSAPA
+188 NTRLFNVTKANA
-200 VKIEENTIGIAVAKD
+200 VRIAENTIGIAIARD
-215 GISLPSGY
+215 GIPLPSGY
-223 VIAPKAMNSDGT
+223 IIAPKARNPDGT
-235 EVDHKAYQ
+235 ESDHKFYQ
-243 NGQLFIDSK
+243 NGQLFIDTN

-266 YFINPNLFDIKIE
+266 YYINPMLFDIKAE
-279 DVAEVL
+279 YVAEVA

-300 ERAPE
+300 ERVID
-305 GPKATGEIKLAGPI
+305 GPSPTTGEGRFGGPI

-327 IIDKY
+327 ITNKY
-332 TRGIWRDPV
+332 TRGIWREPI

-347 LNTVAFSAYQ
+347 LNTVAFTPYQ

-363 TIDWASEGRIGT
+363 TIDWATEGRIGT
-375 EVKGVKP
+375 EIKGVKGKGL
-382 TEAKAAGVLYSFD
+382 EDEGVLYKFD

-406 LEVNVRMVIRIQPA
+406 LEVNVRMVIRIQPG

-464 TDLQTEALI
+464 TDLQTEALS
-473 HAKDKFS
+473 HAKERFS

-527 IAVMEKSARAD
+527 IAVMEKSSRAD

-559 KVKEADGNRRSVIL
+559 KAREADGDRRALIL
-573 QAQGTRES
+573 R
-581 TILVAQGTKESTI
+581 AQGTKESTI
-594 LVADANS
+594 LVADGNAYQS
-601 YKSKIEG
+601 RIEG
-608 DGVAAAYNAQKDAIG
+608 DGVASAYNAQKEAIG

-628 IIKLIQ
+628 VIKLIQ
-634 EIAAGNIQIVPQV
+634 EIAAGKIQIVPQI
-647 LVQGGDSGA
+647 LVGGGEGGSS
-656 GGNLFN
+656 GNLFSAWLAQMMAQN
-662 VWLSQMISQNIP
+662 VNKSGEN
-674 KNAAKDIKEAAE
+674 K

>member
-1 VTSRIKDSILVF
+1 
-13 PLSTVDTRPLF
+13 
-24 QVHIFYLGKA
+24 
-34 NLRRTKMIPEIEGM
+34 M
-48 TILMAEGIAG
+48 TEQMVLYAVG
-58 FIVFILFLKG
+58 FIVLVVVVWG
-68 FCLIGPNQVG
+68 FCLIGPNEVG
-78 ILTKRMLGRKMPEG
+78 ILTKNMLGRKMPEG
-92 QIIARHG
+92 QIIARGG
-99 EIGVQAKTLMPGLY
+99 EVGVQAKTLMPGLY
-113 WRMPVI
+113 WRLPVV
-119 WSFMKV
+119 WSFAKV
-125 PVVAIDIAS
+125 PVVTVDNAS

-188 NTRLFNVTSAPA
+188 NSKLFNITKAPA
-200 VKIEENTIGIAVAKD
+200 VKIAENTVGIAVAKD
-215 GISLPSGY
+215 GIPLPTGY
-223 VIAPKAMNSDGT
+223 VIAPKARNEDGT
-235 EVDHKAYQ
+235 EADHKAYQ

-266 YFINPNLFDIKIE
+266 YFINPNLFDIKAE
-279 DVAEVL
+279 NVAEVP

-305 GPKATGEIKLAGPI
+305 GPEGTAREGKLGGPI

-327 IIDKY
+327 ITDKY
-332 TRGIWRDPV
+332 TRGIWREPV

-347 LNTVAFSAYQ
+347 LNAVAFTAYH

-375 EVKGVKP
+375 EVKGVIK
-382 TEAKAAGVLYSFD
+382 TAETKAAAVLYSFD

-464 TDLQTEALI
+464 TDLQTEALA
-473 HAKDKFS
+473 HAKERFS

-512 QQAQYDQEAM
+512 QQAQYDQEAL

-527 IAVMEKSARAD
+527 IAVMEKSSRAD

-573 QAQGTRES
+573 QAQGTKES

-594 LVADANS
+594 LVADGNS

-608 DGVAAAYNAQKDAIG
+608 DGVAAAYNAQKEAIG

-634 EIAAGNIQIVPQV
+634 EIAAGKIQIVPQI
-647 LVQGGDSGA
+647 LVEGGGGQA
-656 GGNLFN
+656 TGNLLN
-662 VWLSQMISQNIP
+662 AWLSQMISQNVP
-674 KNAAKDIKEAAE
+674 KDGEKETKAETKAVE